1 MDEAPIIELATTQ
14 QLISELM
21 RRQDFVGV
29 IVAKP
34 TDFVCAM
41 PLMRDPVTIQGSD
54 RLTAFDVA
62 RMLAQATEI
71 VVTKLRVEEKLK
83 GLQQ

>member
-1 MDEAPIIELATTQ
+1 MDALTIERATRE
-14 QLISELM
+14 QLTAALM
-21 RRQDFVGV
+21 RRQDFIGV
-29 IVAKP
+29 IVAMP

-41 PLMRDPVTIQGSD
+41 PSVRDPVTIQSSD

-71 VVTKLRVEEKLK
+71 VVTKLRVEEKRK
-83 GLQQ
+83 GVQQ